1 MSRTK
6 QAEAV
11 AVVESYWSKPS
22 CIRPVQ
28 PRARAR
34 AGALKLLLWQGDAIA
49 INDAEGVAHLYRLVH
64 SDGDKAEFQL
74 IAAGG
79 QR

>member
-11 AVVESYWSKPS
+11 AVVETHWSRRDH
-22 CIRPVQ
+22 IRQ
-28 PRARAR
+28 APRVRLVF
-34 AGALKLLLWQGDAIA
+34 GAPRLLLWPGDAVA
-49 INDAEGVAHLYRLVH
+49 LNDAEGVAHLYRLVH